1 MGAQK
6 MEQVDPIKNLN
17 SILDLFQGKSES
29 KTTGGSTIKTS
40 VDFSEAQVA
49 DQIRSILGSTQG
61 LASIASGEKLSG
73 MYNTTSKQ
81 QAMNDLLAKITS
93 EVTAKKVGTTVT
105 KSAETTKAEAPAPL
119 GEGKGLQALL
129 GLGASSL
136 LAPSVKRLKGKLGIP
151 DLGESLADMLFGS
164 GVGAAEGGVSVMGAT
179 AGGAAEA
186 FAAAYPAIP
195 EAAAAGGE
203 LGTGLFGMTEL
214 DALLGG
220 TTYAGGTSYA
230 GGAAAG
236 GTASEAVASEA
247 VAAAAGG
254 AAAGGAASAAEATAI
269 ANLPAASSGSFL
281 EALGSGPALPLVVAA
296 LYLDQNTKNS
306 RLTDIVSDAITNP
319 GQAFANHVS
328 NMGDYLTFGLFK

>member
-6 MEQVDPIKNLN
+6 MEQVDPIKNLT

-269 ANLPAASSGSFL
+269 
-281 EALGSGPALPLVVAA
+281 
-296 LYLDQNTKNS
+296 D
-306 RLTDIVSDAITNP
+306 
-319 GQAFANHVS
+319 
-328 NMGDYLTFGLFK
+328 

>member
-49 DQIRSILGSTQG
+49 DQIKSILGSTQG

-129 GLGASSL
+129 GLGASAL
-136 LAPSVKRLKGKLGIP
+136 LNPSVKRLKGKLGIP
-151 DLGESLADMLFGS
+151 DLGESLADMLFG
-164 GVGAAEGGVSVMGAT
+164 GTAVGEGVSVMGAT

-220 TTYAGGTSYA
+220 TTYAGTGA
-230 GGAAAG
+230 GAGAAAG
-236 GTASEAVASEA
+236 SGLLPAIPGAGWVL
-247 VAAAAGG
+247 AAA
-254 AAAGGAASAAEATAI
+254 
-269 ANLPAASSGSFL
+269 
-281 EALGSGPALPLVVAA
+281 LG
-296 LYLDQNTKNS
+296 LDQATKTSHLQDVGQNIINDP
-306 RLTDIVSDAITNP
+306 LKAFGDTLGTFVGNFNP
-319 GQAFANHVS
+319 
-328 NMGDYLTFGLFK
+328 LKW

>member
-6 MEQVDPIKNLN
+6 MEQVDPIKNLT

-151 DLGESLADMLFGS
+151 DLGEGLADMLFGS

>member
-6 MEQVDPIKNLN
+6 MEQVDPIKNLT

-129 GLGASSL
+129 GLGASAL
-136 LAPSVKRLKGKLGIP
+136 LNPSVKRLKGKLGIP
-151 DLGESLADMLFGS
+151 DLGESLADMLFG
-164 GVGAAEGGVSVMGAT
+164 GTAVGEGVSVMGAT

-220 TTYAGGTSYA
+220 TTYAGTGA
-230 GGAAAG
+230 GAGAAAG
-236 GTASEAVASEA
+236 SGLLPAIPGAGWVL
-247 VAAAAGG
+247 AAA
-254 AAAGGAASAAEATAI
+254 
-269 ANLPAASSGSFL
+269 
-281 EALGSGPALPLVVAA
+281 LG
-296 LYLDQNTKNS
+296 LDQATKTSHLQDVGQNIINDP
-306 RLTDIVSDAITNP
+306 LKAFGDTMGTFVGNFNP
-319 GQAFANHVS
+319 
-328 NMGDYLTFGLFK
+328 LKW

>member
-6 MEQVDPIKNLN
+6 MEQVDPIKNLT

-247 VAAAAGG
+247 VAAAS
-254 AAAGGAASAAEATAI
+254 GGAASAAEATAI

>member
-6 MEQVDPIKNLN
+6 MEQVDPIKNLT

-328 NMGDYLTFGLFK
+328 NMGDLLTFGLFK

>member
-6 MEQVDPIKNLN
+6 MEQVDPIKNLT

>member
-1 MGAQK
+1 MAEAKK
-6 MEQVDPIKNLN
+6 MEQVDPIKNLT

-129 GLGASSL
+129 GLGASAL
-136 LAPSVKRLKGKLGIP
+136 LNPSVKRLKGKLGIP
-151 DLGESLADMLFGS
+151 DLGESLADMLFG
-164 GVGAAEGGVSVMGAT
+164 GTAVGEGVSVMGAT

-220 TTYAGGTSYA
+220 TTYAGA
-230 GGAAAG
+230 EAGAAAG
-236 GTASEAVASEA
+236 SGLLPAIPGAGWVL
-247 VAAAAGG
+247 AAA
-254 AAAGGAASAAEATAI
+254 
-269 ANLPAASSGSFL
+269 
-281 EALGSGPALPLVVAA
+281 LG
-296 LYLDQNTKNS
+296 LDQATKTSHLQDVGQNIINDP
-306 RLTDIVSDAITNP
+306 LKAFGDTMGTFVGNFNP
-319 GQAFANHVS
+319 
-328 NMGDYLTFGLFK
+328 LKW

>member
-129 GLGASSL
+129 GLGASAL
-136 LAPSVKRLKGKLGIP
+136 LNPSVKRLKGKLGIP
-151 DLGESLADMLFGS
+151 DLGEGLADMLFGS
-164 GVGAAEGGVSVMGAT
+164 GVGAAEGGVSVMGAG
-179 AGGAAEA
+179 GGAAEA
-186 FAAAYPAIP
+186 FAAAYPSAP
-195 EAAAAGGE
+195 TAVGGE
-203 LGTGLFGMTEL
+203 LGSGLFGMSEL
-214 DALLGG
+214 EELLGG
-220 TTYAGGTSYA
+220 TSAAGFGSQTTGGT
-230 GGAAAG
+230 AAAG
-236 GTASEAVASEA
+236 
-247 VAAAAGG
+247 
-254 AAAGGAASAAEATAI
+254 
-269 ANLPAASSGSFL
+269 SGSFL
-281 EALGSGPALPLVVAA
+281 GSLGSGPALPLVAAA

-306 RLTDIVSDAITNP
+306 RLTDIASDAVTNP
-319 GQAFANHVS
+319 GQAFVNHLS
-328 NMGDYLTFGLFK
+328 EMGNFATLGLFK

>member
-6 MEQVDPIKNLN
+6 MEQVDPIKNLT

-49 DQIRSILGSTQG
+49 DQIKSILGSTQG

-105 KSAETTKAEAPAPL
+105 KSAETTKAETPAPL

-136 LAPSVKRLKGKLGIP
+136 LSPSVKRLKGKLGIP
-151 DLGESLADMLFGS
+151 DLGEGLADMLFGS
-164 GVGAAEGGVSVMGAT
+164 GVVGEGVSVMGAG
-179 AGGAAEA
+179 GGAAEA
-186 FAAAYPAIP
+186 FAAAYPSAP
-195 EAAAAGGE
+195 TAVGGE
-203 LGTGLFGMTEL
+203 LGSGLFGMSEL
-214 DALLGG
+214 EGLLGG
-220 TTYAGGTSYA
+220 TSAAGFGSLGGA
-230 GGAAAG
+230 EAGAAAG
-236 GTASEAVASEA
+236 SGLLPAIPGAGWVL
-247 VAAAAGG
+247 AAA
-254 AAAGGAASAAEATAI
+254 
-269 ANLPAASSGSFL
+269 
-281 EALGSGPALPLVVAA
+281 LG
-296 LYLDQNTKNS
+296 LDQATKTSHLQDVGQNIINDP
-306 RLTDIVSDAITNP
+306 LKAFGDTLGTFVGNFNP
-319 GQAFANHVS
+319 
-328 NMGDYLTFGLFK
+328 LKW

>member
-6 MEQVDPIKNLN
+6 MEQVDPIKNLT

-129 GLGASSL
+129 GLGASAL
-136 LAPSVKRLKGKLGIP
+136 LNPSVKRLKGKLGIP
-151 DLGESLADMLFGS
+151 DLGESLADMLFG
-164 GVGAAEGGVSVMGAT
+164 GTAVGEGVSVMGAT

-203 LGTGLFGMTEL
+203 LGTGLFGMPEL

-220 TTYAGGTSYA
+220 TTYAGA
-230 GGAAAG
+230 EAGAAAG
-236 GTASEAVASEA
+236 GTAVGSGLLPAIPGAGWVL
-247 VAAAAGG
+247 AAA
-254 AAAGGAASAAEATAI
+254 
-269 ANLPAASSGSFL
+269 
-281 EALGSGPALPLVVAA
+281 LG
-296 LYLDQNTKNS
+296 LDQATKTSHLQDVGQNIINDP
-306 RLTDIVSDAITNP
+306 LKAFGDTVGTFAGNFNP
-319 GQAFANHVS
+319 
-328 NMGDYLTFGLFK
+328 LKW

>member
-6 MEQVDPIKNLN
+6 MEQVDPIKNLT

-136 LAPSVKRLKGKLGIP
+136 LAPSAKRLKGKLGIP
-151 DLGESLADMLFGS
+151 DLGEGLADMLFGS
-164 GVGAAEGGVSVMGAT
+164 GVGAAEGGVSVMGAG
-179 AGGAAEA
+179 GGAAEA
-186 FAAAYPAIP
+186 FSAAYPSAP
-195 EAAAAGGE
+195 TAVGGE
-203 LGTGLFGMTEL
+203 LGSGLFGMSEL
-214 DALLGG
+214 EGLLGG
-220 TTYAGGTSYA
+220 TTYAGA
-230 GGAAAG
+230 EAGAAAG
-236 GTASEAVASEA
+236 SGLLPAIPGAGWVL
-247 VAAAAGG
+247 AAA
-254 AAAGGAASAAEATAI
+254 
-269 ANLPAASSGSFL
+269 
-281 EALGSGPALPLVVAA
+281 LG
-296 LYLDQNTKNS
+296 LDQATKTSHLQDVGQNIINDP
-306 RLTDIVSDAITNP
+306 LKAFGDTMGTFVGNFNP
-319 GQAFANHVS
+319 
-328 NMGDYLTFGLFK
+328 LKW

>member
-6 MEQVDPIKNLN
+6 MEQVDPIKNLT

-220 TTYAGGTSYA
+220 TSYA
-230 GGAAAG
+230 GGV
-236 GTASEAVASEA
+236 ASEAVASEA

-328 NMGDYLTFGLFK
+328 NMGDLLTFGLFK

>member
-6 MEQVDPIKNLN
+6 MEQVDPIKNLT

-220 TTYAGGTSYA
+220 TSYA
-230 GGAAAG
+230 GGV
-236 GTASEAVASEA
+236 ASEAVASEA

>member
-1 MGAQK
+1 MAEAKK
-6 MEQVDPIKNLN
+6 MEQVDPIKNLT

-29 KTTGGSTIKTS
+29 KTTGGSTTKTS

-129 GLGASSL
+129 GLGASAL
-136 LAPSVKRLKGKLGIP
+136 LNPSVKRLKGKLGIP
-151 DLGESLADMLFGS
+151 DLGESLADMLFG
-164 GVGAAEGGVSVMGAT
+164 GTAVGEGVSVMGAT

-203 LGTGLFGMTEL
+203 LGTGLFGMSEL
-214 DALLGG
+214 EGLLGG
-220 TTYAGGTSYA
+220 TTYAGA
-230 GGAAAG
+230 EAGAAAG
-236 GTASEAVASEA
+236 SGLLPAIPGAGWAL
-247 VAAAAGG
+247 AAA
-254 AAAGGAASAAEATAI
+254 
-269 ANLPAASSGSFL
+269 
-281 EALGSGPALPLVVAA
+281 LG
-296 LYLDQNTKNS
+296 LDQATKTSHLQDVGQNIINDP
-306 RLTDIVSDAITNP
+306 LKAFGDTLGTFVGNFNP
-319 GQAFANHVS
+319 
-328 NMGDYLTFGLFK
+328 LKW

>member
-1 MGAQK
+1 MAASK

-136 LAPSVKRLKGKLGIP
+136 LSPSVKRLKGKLGIP
-151 DLGESLADMLFGS
+151 DLGEGLADMLFGS
-164 GVGAAEGGVSVMGAT
+164 GVVGEGVSVMGAG
-179 AGGAAEA
+179 GGAAEA
-186 FAAAYPAIP
+186 FAAAYPSAP
-195 EAAAAGGE
+195 TAVGGE
-203 LGTGLFGMTEL
+203 LGSGLFGMSEL
-214 DALLGG
+214 DALL
-220 TTYAGGTSYA
+220 GGTSYA

-236 GTASEAVASEA
+236 GTAVGSGLLPAIPGAGWA
-247 VAAAAGG
+247 LAAAIG
-254 AAAGGAASAAEATAI
+254 
-269 ANLPAASSGSFL
+269 
-281 EALGSGPALPLVVAA
+281 
-296 LYLDQNTKNS
+296 LDQATKTSHLQDVGQNIINDP
-306 RLTDIVSDAITNP
+306 LKAFGDTLGTFVGNFNP
-319 GQAFANHVS
+319 
-328 NMGDYLTFGLFK
+328 LKW

>member
-1 MGAQK
+1 MAEAKK

-17 SILDLFQGKSES
+17 SILDLFQGKSDS

-105 KSAETTKAEAPAPL
+105 KSAETTKAEASAPL

-151 DLGESLADMLFGS
+151 DLGESLADMLFG
-164 GVGAAEGGVSVMGAT
+164 GAAVGEGAAAGGVSVMGAG
-179 AGGAAEA
+179 GGAAEA
-186 FAAAYPAIP
+186 FAAAYPAAP
-195 EAAAAGGE
+195 PVVGGE
-203 LGTGLFGMTEL
+203 LGSGLFGMSEL
-214 DALLGG
+214 EGLL
-220 TTYAGGTSYA
+220 GGTSYA
-230 GGAAAG
+230 GLGSSG
-236 GTASEAVASEA
+236 GTEA

-328 NMGDYLTFGLFK
+328 NMGDLLTFGLFK

>member
-129 GLGASSL
+129 GLGASAL
-136 LAPSVKRLKGKLGIP
+136 LNPSVKRLKGKLGIP
-151 DLGESLADMLFGS
+151 DLGEGLADMLFGS
-164 GVGAAEGGVSVMGAT
+164 GVGAAEGGVSVMGAG
-179 AGGAAEA
+179 GGAAEA
-186 FAAAYPAIP
+186 FAAAYPSAP
-195 EAAAAGGE
+195 TAVGGE
-203 LGTGLFGMTEL
+203 LGSGLFGMSEL
-214 DALLGG
+214 EELLGG
-220 TTYAGGTSYA
+220 TSAAGFGSQIT
-230 GGAAAG
+230 G
-236 GTASEAVASEA
+236 GTAVA
-247 VAAAAGG
+247 G
-254 AAAGGAASAAEATAI
+254 
-269 ANLPAASSGSFL
+269 SGSFL
-281 EALGSGPALPLVVAA
+281 GSLGSGPALPLVAAA

-306 RLTDIVSDAITNP
+306 RLTDIVSDAVTNP
-319 GQAFANHVS
+319 GQAFVNHLS
-328 NMGDYLTFGLFK
+328 EMGNFATFGLFK

>member
-6 MEQVDPIKNLN
+6 MEQVDPIKNLT

-136 LAPSVKRLKGKLGIP
+136 LNPSVKRLKGKLGIP
-151 DLGESLADMLFGS
+151 DLGEGLADMLFGS
-164 GVGAAEGGVSVMGAT
+164 GVGAAEGGVSVMGAG
-179 AGGAAEA
+179 GGAAEA
-186 FAAAYPAIP
+186 FAAAYPSAP
-195 EAAAAGGE
+195 TAVGGE
-203 LGTGLFGMTEL
+203 LGSGLFGMSEL
-214 DALLGG
+214 EGLLGG
-220 TTYAGGTSYA
+220 TSAAGFGSQTTGGT
-230 GGAAAG
+230 AAAG
-236 GTASEAVASEA
+236 
-247 VAAAAGG
+247 
-254 AAAGGAASAAEATAI
+254 
-269 ANLPAASSGSFL
+269 SGSFL
-281 EALGSGPALPLVVAA
+281 GSLGSGPALPLVAAA

-306 RLTDIVSDAITNP
+306 RLTDIASDAVTNP
-319 GQAFANHVS
+319 GQAFVNHLS
-328 NMGDYLTFGLFK
+328 DLGNFATLGLFK

>member
-1 MGAQK
+1 MAEAKK
-6 MEQVDPIKNLN
+6 MEQVDPIKNLT

-129 GLGASSL
+129 GLGASAL
-136 LAPSVKRLKGKLGIP
+136 LNPSVKRLKGKLGIP
-151 DLGESLADMLFGS
+151 DLGESLADMLFG
-164 GVGAAEGGVSVMGAT
+164 GTAVGEGVSVMGAT

-203 LGTGLFGMTEL
+203 LGTGLFGMSEL
-214 DALLGG
+214 EGLLGG
-220 TTYAGGTSYA
+220 TSAAGFGSQTTGGT
-230 GGAAAG
+230 AAAG
-236 GTASEAVASEA
+236 
-247 VAAAAGG
+247 
-254 AAAGGAASAAEATAI
+254 
-269 ANLPAASSGSFL
+269 SGSFL
-281 EALGSGPALPLVVAA
+281 GSLGSGPALPLVAAA

-306 RLTDIVSDAITNP
+306 RLTDIASDAVTTP
-319 GQAFANHVS
+319 GQAFVNHLS
-328 NMGDYLTFGLFK
+328 DLGNFATLGLFK

>member
-6 MEQVDPIKNLN
+6 MEQVDPIKNLT

-164 GVGAAEGGVSVMGAT
+164 GAVGEGAAAGGVSVMGAG
-179 AGGAAEA
+179 GGAAEA

-220 TTYAGGTSYA
+220 TSY
-230 GGAAAG
+230 AG

-254 AAAGGAASAAEATAI
+254 AASGGAASAAEATAI

-281 EALGSGPALPLVVAA
+281 EALGSGPALPLVAAA

-306 RLTDIVSDAITNP
+306 RLTDIASDAVTNP
-319 GQAFANHVS
+319 GQAFVNHLS
-328 NMGDYLTFGLFK
+328 DLGNFATLGLFK

>member
-6 MEQVDPIKNLN
+6 MEQVDPIKNLT

-136 LAPSVKRLKGKLGIP
+136 LNPSVKRLKGKLGIP
-151 DLGESLADMLFGS
+151 DLGEGLADMLFGS
-164 GVGAAEGGVSVMGAT
+164 GVVGEGVSVMGAG
-179 AGGAAEA
+179 GGAAEA
-186 FAAAYPAIP
+186 FAAAYPSAP
-195 EAAAAGGE
+195 TAVGGE
-203 LGTGLFGMTEL
+203 LGSGLFGMSEL
-214 DALLGG
+214 EGLLGG
-220 TTYAGGTSYA
+220 TSAAGFGSL

-236 GTASEAVASEA
+236 GTAVGSGLLPAIPGAGWA
-247 VAAAAGG
+247 LAAAIG
-254 AAAGGAASAAEATAI
+254 
-269 ANLPAASSGSFL
+269 
-281 EALGSGPALPLVVAA
+281 
-296 LYLDQNTKNS
+296 LDQATKTSHLQDVGQNIINDP
-306 RLTDIVSDAITNP
+306 LKAFGDTLGTFVGNFNP
-319 GQAFANHVS
+319 
-328 NMGDYLTFGLFK
+328 LKW

>member
-1 MGAQK
+1 MAASK
-6 MEQVDPIKNLN
+6 MEQVDPIKNLT

-119 GEGKGLQALL
+119 GEGKGLKVLL
-129 GLGASSL
+129 GLGASAL
-136 LAPSVKRLKGKLGIP
+136 LNPSVKRLKGKLGIP
-151 DLGESLADMLFGS
+151 DLGEGLADMLFGS

-220 TTYAGGTSYA
+220 TSYA
-230 GGAAAG
+230 GGV
-236 GTASEAVASEA
+236 ASEAVASEA

-254 AAAGGAASAAEATAI
+254 AASGGAASAAEATAI
-269 ANLPAASSGSFL
+269 ANLPAASAGAGAGASAGFM
-281 EALGSGPALPLVVAA
+281 SGPALPILAAA

>member
-129 GLGASSL
+129 GLGASAL
-136 LAPSVKRLKGKLGIP
+136 LNPSVKRLKGKLGIP
-151 DLGESLADMLFGS
+151 DLGEGLADMLFGS
-164 GVGAAEGGVSVMGAT
+164 GVGAAEGGVSVMGAG
-179 AGGAAEA
+179 GGAAEA
-186 FAAAYPAIP
+186 FAAAYPSAP
-195 EAAAAGGE
+195 TAVGGE
-203 LGTGLFGMTEL
+203 LGSGLFGMSEL
-214 DALLGG
+214 EELLGG
-220 TTYAGGTSYA
+220 TSAAGFGSQTTGGT
-230 GGAAAG
+230 AAAG
-236 GTASEAVASEA
+236 
-247 VAAAAGG
+247 
-254 AAAGGAASAAEATAI
+254 
-269 ANLPAASSGSFL
+269 SGSFL
-281 EALGSGPALPLVVAA
+281 GSLGSGPALPLVAAA

-306 RLTDIVSDAITNP
+306 RLTDIASDAVTNP
-319 GQAFANHVS
+319 GQAFVNLLSETGNFAT
-328 NMGDYLTFGLFK
+328 LGLFK

>member
-6 MEQVDPIKNLN
+6 MEQVDPIKNLT

-129 GLGASSL
+129 GLGASAL
-136 LAPSVKRLKGKLGIP
+136 LNPSVKRLKGKLGIP
-151 DLGESLADMLFGS
+151 DLGESLADMLFG
-164 GVGAAEGGVSVMGAT
+164 GAAVGEGVSVMGAT

-220 TTYAGGTSYA
+220 TTYAGTGA
-230 GGAAAG
+230 EAGAAVGSGLLPAIPGAG
-236 GTASEAVASEA
+236 WVL
-247 VAAAAGG
+247 AAA
-254 AAAGGAASAAEATAI
+254 
-269 ANLPAASSGSFL
+269 
-281 EALGSGPALPLVVAA
+281 LG
-296 LYLDQNTKNS
+296 LDQATKTSHLQDVGQNIINDP
-306 RLTDIVSDAITNP
+306 LKAFGDTLGTFVGNFNP
-319 GQAFANHVS
+319 
-328 NMGDYLTFGLFK
+328 LKW

>member
-6 MEQVDPIKNLN
+6 MEQVDPIKNLT

-49 DQIRSILGSTQG
+49 DQIKSILGSTQG

-136 LAPSVKRLKGKLGIP
+136 LNPSVKRLKGKLGIP
-151 DLGESLADMLFGS
+151 DLGEGLADMLFGS
-164 GVGAAEGGVSVMGAT
+164 GVGAAEGGV
-179 AGGAAEA
+179 
-186 FAAAYPAIP
+186 
-195 EAAAAGGE
+195 
-203 LGTGLFGMTEL
+203 
-214 DALLGG
+214 
-220 TTYAGGTSYA
+220 
-230 GGAAAG
+230 
-236 GTASEAVASEA
+236 ASEAVAS
-247 VAAAAGG
+247 AAGG
-254 AAAGGAASAAEATAI
+254 AASGGAASAAEATAI

-281 EALGSGPALPLVVAA
+281 GSLGSGPALPLVAAA

-306 RLTDIVSDAITNP
+306 RLTDIASDAVTNP
-319 GQAFANHVS
+319 GQAFVNHLS
-328 NMGDYLTFGLFK
+328 DLGNFATLGLFK